1 MKNTITVGSDFSGV
15 GAFDYALKR
24 VAKAKNLNIRSVFA
38 CDMDKHARQSYL
50 ANHKEPEAY
59 PENVYDRKIPS
70 ESLDL
75 YMTSP
80 PCQSF
85 SMAGK
90 RLGTNDDRGILFFNS
105 HKFIK
110 ENNPRYFIFENVK
123 GLLSDNGGKTF
134 GEWVRMLGGLSVNGL
149 PVLFPDDDSVPYHLY
164 YKVLN
169 SKKFGVPQSRERIF
183 LIGIRDD
190 SDNNFRFPKEI
201 PLKLRL
207 KDVLEKEIKPKFF
220 LSEKAIAKCQ
230 KSTVNKNIQS
240 TPIPETSR
248 TLCAGYHKIPF
259 DGQYLKVSDPI
270 KKPIQEDIICL
281 GGNQKNAAQMINI
294 CPTLTEAMGSGGG
307 HVPIMILPLKTQD
320 NQTDKLILAG
330 TLSGGKWDKI
340 HESSRRVYDENGIA
354 PTIPTCSGGNI
365 HPKVIT
371 HQFQEMVSVRKFDV
385 NIKSLQDTLKKY
397 KRPTYKVLAKLLGTT
412 KTKVEH
418 WFRTDNYFAIPDA
431 EYWFELKKIMK
442 IETDEFDKS
451 IITFEEKPGQY
462 EKSNRVYDEDGIA
475 PTITSTSADEKI
487 LTKGDSK
494 DLEKYY
500 LSKSNIEALEEYNRR
515 QKENNRGFSAKFRD
529 INQTQIMD
537 CLKVGGGGK
546 DDLIKFDE
554 SRIRRLTPRECFRL
568 MDFPDTFVFTVSDT
582 QLYRQAG
589 NSIVVSVL
597 EKILNNLNL

>member
-1 MKNTITVGSDFSGV
+1 
-15 GAFDYALKR
+15 
-24 VAKAKNLNIRSVFA
+24 
-38 CDMDKHARQSYL
+38 
-50 ANHKEPEAY
+50 
-59 PENVYDRKIPS
+59 
-70 ESLDL
+70 
-75 YMTSP
+75 
-80 PCQSF
+80 
-85 SMAGK
+85 
-90 RLGTNDDRGILFFNS
+90 
-105 HKFIK
+105 
-110 ENNPRYFIFENVK
+110 
-123 GLLSDNGGKTF
+123 
-134 GEWVRMLGGLSVNGL
+134 
-149 PVLFPDDDSVPYHLY
+149 
-164 YKVLN
+164 
-169 SKKFGVPQSRERIF
+169 
-183 LIGIRDD
+183 
-190 SDNNFRFPKEI
+190 
-201 PLKLRL
+201 
-207 KDVLEKEIKPKFF
+207 
-220 LSEKAIAKCQ
+220 
-230 KSTVNKNIQS
+230 
-240 TPIPETSR
+240 
-248 TLCAGYHKIPF
+248 
-259 DGQYLKVSDPI
+259 
-270 KKPIQEDIICL
+270 
-281 GGNQKNAAQMINI
+281 
-294 CPTLTEAMGSGGG
+294 
-307 HVPIMILPLKTQD
+307 
-320 NQTDKLILAG
+320 
-330 TLSGGKWDKI
+330 
-340 HESSRRVYDENGIA
+340 
-354 PTIPTCSGGNI
+354 
-365 HPKVIT
+365 
-371 HQFQEMVSVRKFDV
+371 MVSVRKFDV

-487 LTKGDSK
+487 LTKGDPK